1 MIQFVNVLFEEVKIV
16 KVEVD
21 LLWAWTVNT

>member
-21 LLWAWTVNT
+21 LLWA